1 MKLAKLLC
9 VSAFVCA
16 FSNLILGQSAPNLEN
31 GFKNYGSYDGSHLD
45 TVNMMNGNVMLHI
58 PVLPALAQR
67 GEFSPQYSL
76 YVTSKSWQVTASPTP
91 AAPQGRSVGGTPTTR
106 V

>member
-9 VSAFVCA
+9 VFAFICA

-45 TVNMMNGNVMLHI
+45 TVNMMNGNVMLHA
-58 PVLPALAQR
+58 PLLPNHPQR
-67 GEFSPQYSL
+67 GNLNLQDILAFN
-76 YVTSKSWQVTASPTP
+76 SKTC
-91 AAPQGRSVGGTPTTR
+91 R
-106 V
+106 